1 MSTPEQAPGAIR
13 FSPENVARLL
23 AELRDRDSCDFD
35 RAEWCEPAA
44 DLIDQLQADVVRLTG
59 ERDDANRHFEDQEAR
74 IVQVCAERDAQKES
88 ADCCAA
94 MVSALAGDVQRLEA
108 QLREARVQAFRAGRS
123 SRFLARGWTF
133 EKMWTG
139 QDRRAEAAYL
149 ASLEA
154 KEPTP

>member
-13 FSPENVARLL
+13 FSPENVVRLL

-35 RAEWCEPAA
+35 RVEWCEAAA
-44 DLIDQLQADVVRLTG
+44 DLIEQLQADVVRLTG
-59 ERDDANRHFEDQEAR
+59 EQAELAALRAENDTLRQNVDALHRDMRCTCDDCRAMRKMDAEVHEAH
-74 IVQVCAERDAQKES
+74 
-88 ADCCAA
+88 
-94 MVSALAGDVQRLEA
+94 
-108 QLREARVQAFRAGRS
+108 VQAFRAGRS

-133 EKMWTG
+133 EKTWTG